1 MTNTTSVGTMIAVV
15 IAAVA
20 ITIGYTIAKKSD
32 SLVKGAIAEVGA
44 FCALIAPLLL
54 V

>member
-1 MTNTTSVGTMIAVV
+1 MGTLITICV
-15 IAAVA
+15 AAVA
-20 ITIGYTIAKKSD
+20 VTIGYAITKKND
-32 SLVKGAIAEVGA
+32 SLVKGAIAEIGT